1 MGYAA
6 LWRGLE
12 RQIDTPAAA
21 ALFHGARARHQALAR
36 CESLHAVVRSRVAD
50 AVLGALVA
58 EYARSRH
65 SAWAAAVALAMKGML
80 IPLARKIERGGTESD
95 STSMVLLALLE
106 VAARPGAPKRRLA
119 LRLYSETR
127 RRVVRAAIAEC
138 RRRASRT
145 TDDVD
150 AIVPDGGSRDVET
163 VFDRARFVR
172 TLAAR
177 PPRPDESVA
186 RYIARLR
193 RRPRDLSPELAH
205 HRRQQLDDL
214 RDALT
219 RAG

>member
-6 LWRGLE
+6 LWLGLE
-12 RQIDTPAAA
+12 RQIDTPTAA
-21 ALFHGARARHQALAR
+21 ALFDGARSRHQALAR
-36 CESLHAVVRSRVAD
+36 CESLHALVRSRVAD

-58 EYARSRH
+58 EYARSGH
-65 SAWAAAVALAMKGML
+65 PAWAAAVALAMKGML
-80 IPLARKIERGGTESD
+80 ISLARKIERGGAESD

-106 VAARPGAPKRRLA
+106 VAARTRAPRRRLG

-145 TDDVD
+145 GDDVD
-150 AIVPDGGSRDVET
+150 AIVPDGASREFET
-163 VFDRARFVR
+163 VLDQARFVR
-172 TLAAR
+172 SLVLRA
-177 PPRPDESVA
+177 PRPDESVA
-186 RYIARLR
+186 HYIARMR

-205 HRRQQLDDL
+205 HRRQQLDEL

>member
-6 LWRGLE
+6 LWLGLE
-12 RQIDTPAAA
+12 RQIGTPAAA
-21 ALFHGARARHQALAR
+21 ALFDGARVRHEALAR
-36 CESLHAVVRSRVAD
+36 CESLRAAVGTRAAE
-50 AVLGALVA
+50 AVLAALVD

-65 SAWAAAVALAMKGML
+65 PAWAAAVALSMRGML
-80 IPLARKIERGGTESD
+80 IPLARRIERGGAESD

-106 VAARPGAPKRRLA
+106 VAARTRAPKRRLC

-145 TDDVD
+145 GDDVD
-150 AIVPDGGSRDVET
+150 AIVPDDGPREFET
-163 VFDRARFVR
+163 VLDQARFAR
-172 TLAAR
+172 SLALRA
-177 PPRPDESVA
+177 PRAEESVA
-186 RYIARLR
+186 HYIARVR
-193 RRPRDLSPELAH
+193 RRPRELSPELAH